1 MIDQEDQMRDE
12 DETRF
17 PKLSAPARRAL
28 SAAGYA
34 HLDQLARVS
43 ESDLSKLHGMG
54 PAAIA
59 ALRAAL
65 VERGLAFRA

>member
-1 MIDQEDQMRDE
+1 LRTDQDNGL
-12 DETRF
+12 

-34 HLDQLARVS
+34 HLDQLAQAS
-43 ESDLSKLHGMG
+43 EAEVKKLHGVG
-54 PAAIA
+54 PAAIM

-65 VERGLAFRA
+65 DERGMSFGDRR